1 MTASLVLLAAAAAAG
16 VPAPPPTTQT
26 PLILDQ
32 NRLDRMPTPTDPT
45 ARPYRD
51 QGRTPRGRT
60 EVAAEATGVE
70 IRGIGFG
77 GAKVPAKVAAAA
89 RPFLGQ
95 KTSKATLEALAKA
108 LSEAYADAD
117 IALYTVVIPRQTFA
131 NGMVT
136 VEVAEGF
143 VERVVFSHGMT
154 KLNKAYALA
163 LTKEHPLSR
172 HTLERSLSLMRDIPG
187 ETIDVQVLQGTRP
200 GGVVFLIKAT
210 RKRFDAGVSF
220 NNRGQQIQGEQQI
233 SAEAHAFSLLRDGD
247 RTDLTA
253 LATPEIKHLLYV
265 SLAHSTPIGSD
276 GGTASASVGYIR
288 TRPRNSILS
297 GKAKTAG
304 LTYAY
309 PILRGYK
316 KNLTASLGIDAIDS
330 DSAILGDV
338 FSSDHTRAVRAAA
351 GYSDAEA
358 KSALS
363 AGVTVSRGLA
373 ILDAHGTPDQ
383 SHPIFTKVNARA
395 TYDRQIGK
403 AFFGRLRASGQ
414 YSRDML
420 PAAERFVVGGAEFGR
435 AFDQAVLSGDRGYAG
450 LTEVAWRPQQIKGKF
465 AGTELYGFADYAK
478 LHVVERFPFAAATYD
493 LGSAGGGVRIAFTPR
508 AWLELEGARVID
520 RPYPGYQGKWRFNI
534 SWRLNLKKS

>member
-1 MTASLVLLAAAAAAG
+1 MTASLLLLGLAAAAAG
-16 VPAPPPTTQT
+16 VPAPPITQT

-32 NRLDRMPTPTDPT
+32 NRLDRMPTPGPT
-45 ARPYRD
+45 EPQAQP
-51 QGRTPRGRT
+51 GKTPGGRT

-70 IRGIGFG
+70 IKGIGFG

-95 KTSKATLEALAKA
+95 KTSSATLTALAKA
-108 LSEAYADAD
+108 LSDAYADAD

-131 NGMVT
+131 NGVVT
-136 VEVAEGF
+136 VEVAEGY
-143 VERVVFSHGMT
+143 VERVIFTAGMT

-172 HTLERSLSLMRDIPG
+172 HTLQRYLSLMRDIPG
-187 ETIDVQVLQGTRP
+187 ETVDVQVLQGTRP
-200 GGVVFLIKAT
+200 GAVIFQLKSK
-210 RKRFDAGVSF
+210 RKKFDAGISF
-220 NNRGQQIQGEQQI
+220 NNRGQQIQGEQQV

-247 RTDLTA
+247 RTDLTG
-253 LATPEIKHLLYV
+253 LATPDVKHLLYV
-265 SLAHSTPIGSD
+265 SLAHATPIGSD

-288 TRPRNSILS
+288 TRPKNSILS

-309 PILRGYK
+309 PIIRGYK
-316 KNLTASLGIDAIDS
+316 KNLTTSIGIDAIDS

-338 FSSDHTRAVRAAA
+338 FSSDHTRAIRGAA

-358 KSALS
+358 KSSLS

-373 ILDAHGTPDQ
+373 ILDAHGTPGQ

-403 AFFGRLRASGQ
+403 QFVGRLRASGQ
-414 YSRDML
+414 YSKDIL

-450 LTEVAWRPQQIKGKF
+450 LSEVAYRPVTKGKF
-465 AGTELYGFADYAK
+465 AGTEVYGFADYSK
-478 LHVVERFPFAAATYD
+478 LKILERFPYAAGTFD
-493 LGSAGGGVRIAFTPR
+493 LASAGGGVRVAFTPR

-520 RPYPGYQGKWRFNI
+520 RPYPGYEGKWRFNI
-534 SWRLNLKKS
+534 SWRLNLRKN